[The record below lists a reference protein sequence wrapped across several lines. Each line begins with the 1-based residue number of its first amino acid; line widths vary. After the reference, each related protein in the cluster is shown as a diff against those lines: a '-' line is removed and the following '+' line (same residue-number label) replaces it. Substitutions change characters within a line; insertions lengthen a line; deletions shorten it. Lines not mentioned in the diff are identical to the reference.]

1 MRTSLIS
8 DMFNTTE
15 SGRIINELEHLDKL
29 GEQYGQIKV
38 DLFDSRM
45 VSLDESRDFSD
56 NPPPR

>member
-1 MRTSLIS
+1 
-8 DMFNTTE
+8 MFNTTE